1 MKKFAVRLLEI
12 AAAVYGL
19 LFLIF
24 YYDIDGKLIFYVWEP
39 LICKKYDKMKRKDT
53 TATPYEVPKQE
64 AGAEATR

>member
-1 MKKFAVRLLEI
+1 MKKFLIKLLGI

-39 LICKKYDKMKRKDT
+39 LVCKRYDKMKRRDT
-53 TATPYEVPKQE
+53 TATKYDMPEK
-64 AGAEATR
+64 R